1 MKTDIR
7 NILATKTKQALS
19 SNILNASNI
28 RQNIIILDDL
38 RNFIPPLST
47 DEYAQLESNILQHGC
62 QSPIQVWQT
71 LKKNLGLAFEKEDDL
86 AYILVDGHN
95 RYRICTSHNLPFE
108 VYVLSFD
115 SQKDAKDYMINL
127 QLGRRNL
134 SQNQISYFRG
144 LRYNNEKADKS
155 DNLLINSS
163 KGQND
168 PSGNEGQKPNNLGTK
183 SSKGQNDPSGNEG
196 QKDDNLLINSSKGQN
211 DPSGN
216 EGQKIDKLGSK
227 SSKGHFDPSVK
238 TTAERLAKEYNVS
251 PKTIK
256 RDAEF
261 ADGLEKIDSELRNN
275 ILDGRIKV
283 DKGTIQKLSKSQI
296 KTPIKSVQELHELA
310 DKFDNAS
317 ENKVIKLSDRVR
329 ESIKNADDFDLTI
342 TIKGGFLVKN
352 GLESVWRELRGLP
365 NETVIDDS
373 FTDTISIYQAPF
385 LGIIERL

>member
-28 RQNIIILDDL
+28 RQNIIILNEL
-38 RNFIPPLST
+38 KSFIPPLST

-62 QSPIQVWQT
+62 QTPIQVWQT
-71 LKKNLGLAFEKEDDL
+71 SKKNLGLAFEKEDDL

-95 RYRICTSHNLPFE
+95 RYEICTKHNLPFE
-108 VYVLSFD
+108 VYVLSFE

-155 DNLLINSS
+155 ANLLINSS
-163 KGQND
+163 KGHFD
-168 PSGNEGQKPNNLGTK
+168 PSGNEAQKTDKSETK
-183 SSKGQNDPSGNEG
+183 SPKGQN
-196 QKDDNLLINSSKGQN
+196 
-211 DPSGN
+211 
-216 EGQKIDKLGSK
+216 
-227 SSKGHFDPSVK
+227 DPSVK

-261 ADGLEKIDSELRNN
+261 AEGLEKIAPELRNN
-275 ILDGRIKV
+275 ILDGKIKI
-283 DKGTIQKLSKSQI
+283 DKGAIQKLSKSQI
-296 KTPIKSVQELHELA
+296 KKPIKSVQELQKINEKPFLA
-310 DKFDNAS
+310 S
-317 ENKVIKLSDRVR
+317 PNKEIKLSDRVR
-329 ESIKNADDFDLTI
+329 ESVKNANDFDLTV
-342 TIKGGFLVKN
+342 TIRGSFIVKN
-352 GLESVWRELRGLP
+352 NLQSVWRELRGLSDDV
-365 NETVIDDS
+365 VIDDLY
-373 FTDTISIYQAPF
+373 TDTISIYQAPI
-385 LGIIERL
+385 LGIIDRL

>member
-28 RQNIIILDDL
+28 RQNIIILDEL
-38 RNFIPPLST
+38 RNFIPPLSL
-47 DEYAQLESNILQHGC
+47 DEYSQLESNILQHGC

-71 LKKNLGLAFEKEDDL
+71 LKKNLGIAFEKEDDL
-86 AYILVDGHN
+86 AYVLVDGHN
-95 RYRICTSHNLPFE
+95 RYKICTSHNLPFE

-163 KGQND
+163 KGQNA
-168 PSGNEGQKPNNLGTK
+168 PSVNEGQKDDNLGSK
-183 SSKGQNDPSGNEG
+183 SPKGQNDPSGNEG
-196 QKDDNLLINSSKGQN
+196 QKDDILGLKSSKGQN
-211 DPSGN
+211 DPS
-216 EGQKIDKLGSK
+216 I
-227 SSKGHFDPSVK
+227 K

-275 ILDGRIKV
+275 ILDGKIKV
-283 DKGTIQKLSKSQI
+283 DKGTIQKLSKSPI
-296 KTPIKSVQELHELA
+296 KTPITSVQELHELA

-317 ENKVIKLSDRVR
+317 ENKAIKLSDRVR
-329 ESIKNADDFDLTI
+329 ESVKNADDFDLTI

-352 GLESVWRELRGLP
+352 GLESVWRELRGLS
-365 NETVIDDS
+365 NEIVIDDS

-385 LGIIERL
+385 LGIIDRL

>member
-28 RQNIIILDDL
+28 RQNIIILDEL
-38 RNFIPPLST
+38 KNFIPPLSL
-47 DEYAQLESNILQHGC
+47 DEYSQLESNILQHGC

-86 AYILVDGHN
+86 AYVLVDGHN
-95 RYRICTSHNLPFE
+95 RYKICTQHNLPFE

-155 DNLLINSS
+155 DNLLM
-163 KGQND
+163 
-168 PSGNEGQKPNNLGTK
+168 K
-183 SSKGQNDPSGNEG
+183 SSKGQNDTSGNEG
-196 QKDDNLLINSSKGQN
+196 QKNDNLEIKSSKGQN
-211 DPSGN
+211 DTST
-216 EGQKIDKLGSK
+216 
-227 SSKGHFDPSVK
+227 K
-238 TTAERLAKEYNVS
+238 TTAERLGKEYNVS

-275 ILDGRIKV
+275 ILDGKIKV

-310 DKFDNAS
+310 DKFDNVNESKA
-317 ENKVIKLSDRVR
+317 IKLSDRVR
-329 ESIKNADDFDLTI
+329 ENIKNADDFDLTI
-342 TIKGGFLVKN
+342 TIKGNFLVKN

-365 NETVIDDS
+365 DETVIDNA

-385 LGIIERL
+385 LGIIDRL

>member
-28 RQNIIILDDL
+28 RQNIVILEEL
-38 RNFIPPLST
+38 QSFIPPLST
-47 DEYAQLESNILQHGC
+47 DEYGQLESNILQHGC
-62 QSPIQVWQT
+62 QTPLQVWQT
-71 LKKNLGLAFEKEDDL
+71 SKKNLDLPFEKEDDL

-95 RYRICTSHNLPFE
+95 RYKICTQHNLTFE

-115 SQKDAKDYMINL
+115 SQKEAKDYMINL

-144 LRYNNEKADKS
+144 LRYNNEKADKF
-155 DNLLINSS
+155 DNLQTNSS

-168 PSGNEGQKPNNLGTK
+168 PSVKEGQTDGDLSTN
-183 SSKGQNDPSGNEG
+183 
-196 QKDDNLLINSSKGQN
+196 
-211 DPSGN
+211 
-216 EGQKIDKLGSK
+216 

-261 ADGLEKIDSELRNN
+261 ADGLEKIDPELRNN
-275 ILDGRIKV
+275 ILEGKTKI
-283 DKGTIQKLSKSQI
+283 DKGTIQKLSKSKI
-296 KTPIKSVQELHELA
+296 EKPIKSVQELIEIA
-310 DKFDNAS
+310 DKPDKINAVS
-317 ENKVIKLSDRVR
+317 KEMSLSARVR
-329 ESIKNADDFDLTI
+329 ERIKNADDFDLTI
-342 TIKGGFLVKN
+342 TIKGSFLLKN

-365 NETVIDDS
+365 DDIVIDEL

-385 LGIIERL
+385 LGIIDRL

>member
-28 RQNIIILDDL
+28 RQNIIILDEL
-38 RNFIPPLST
+38 RNFIPSLSS

-62 QSPIQVWQT
+62 QSPIQVWQNS
-71 LKKNLGLAFEKEDDL
+71 KKNLEFPFEKEDDL
-86 AYILVDGHN
+86 AYVLVDGHN
-95 RYRICTSHNLPFE
+95 RYKICTQHNLPFE

-155 DNLLINSS
+155 DNLLTNFP
-163 KGQND
+163 KGQN
-168 PSGNEGQKPNNLGTK
+168 
-183 SSKGQNDPSGNEG
+183 
-196 QKDDNLLINSSKGQN
+196 
-211 DPSGN
+211 
-216 EGQKIDKLGSK
+216 
-227 SSKGHFDPSVK
+227 DPSVK

-275 ILDGRIKV
+275 ILDGKIKV

-296 KTPIKSVQELHELA
+296 KTPIKSIQELHEFA
-310 DKFDNAS
+310 DKFDNANES
-317 ENKVIKLSDRVR
+317 KAIKLSDRVR
-329 ESIKNADDFDLTI
+329 ESVKNADDFDLII
-342 TIKGGFLVKN
+342 TIKGSFLVKN

-365 NETVIDDS
+365 DGTMIDDS

-385 LGIIERL
+385 LGIIDRL

>member
-28 RQNIIILDDL
+28 RQNIIILDEL
-38 RNFIPPLST
+38 RNFIPPLSS
-47 DEYAQLESNILQHGC
+47 DEYSQLESNILQHGC
-62 QSPIQVWQT
+62 QSPIQVWQNS
-71 LKKNLGLAFEKEDDL
+71 KKNLELPFDKEDEL
-86 AYILVDGHN
+86 AYVLVDGHN
-95 RYRICTSHNLPFE
+95 RYKICTSHNLPFE

-155 DNLLINSS
+155 DNLLTNFP

-168 PSGNEGQKPNNLGTK
+168 PSGNEGQKTDK
-183 SSKGQNDPSGNEG
+183 SETESSKGQN
-196 QKDDNLLINSSKGQN
+196 
-211 DPSGN
+211 
-216 EGQKIDKLGSK
+216 
-227 SSKGHFDPSVK
+227 DPSVK

-261 ADGLEKIDSELRNN
+261 ADGLEKIDSELRNS
-275 ILDGRIKV
+275 ILDGKIKV

-296 KTPIKSVQELHELA
+296 KTPIKSVQELHEVA
-310 DKFDNAS
+310 DKFDKSS
-317 ENKVIKLSDRVR
+317 ESKAIKLSDRVR
-329 ESIKNADDFDLTI
+329 ESVKNADDFDLTI

-352 GLESVWRELRGLP
+352 GLESVWRELRGLS
-365 NETVIDDS
+365 NETVIDNS

-385 LGIIERL
+385 LGIIDRL

>member
-28 RQNIIILDDL
+28 RQNIIILDEL
-38 RNFIPPLST
+38 RNFIPPLSS
-47 DEYAQLESNILQHGC
+47 DEYSQLESNILQHGC
-62 QSPIQVWQT
+62 QTPIQVWQT
-71 LKKNLGLAFEKEDDL
+71 LKKNLGLVFEKEDDL
-86 AYILVDGHN
+86 AYVLVDGHN
-95 RYRICTSHNLPFE
+95 RYKICTQHNLPFE

-155 DNLLINSS
+155 DNLLTNFSKGQNDPS
-163 KGQND
+163 VNEGQKDDNLGSKSPKGQND
-168 PSGNEGQKPNNLGTK
+168 PSGNGGHKTDKLETE
-183 SSKGQNDPSGNEG
+183 SSKGQN
-196 QKDDNLLINSSKGQN
+196 
-211 DPSGN
+211 
-216 EGQKIDKLGSK
+216 
-227 SSKGHFDPSVK
+227 DPSVK

-275 ILDGRIKV
+275 ILDGKVKV

-296 KTPIKSVQELHELA
+296 KTPIKSVQELNELT
-310 DKFDNAS
+310 DKFGNAN
-317 ENKVIKLSDRVR
+317 ENKVVKLSDRVR
-329 ESIKNADDFDLTI
+329 ENIKNADDFDLTI
-342 TIKGGFLVKN
+342 TIKGNFLVKN

-365 NETVIDDS
+365 VGTVIDNT

-385 LGIIERL
+385 LGIIDRL

>member
-28 RQNIIILDDL
+28 RQNIIILDEL
-38 RNFIPPLST
+38 RNFIPPLSL
-47 DEYAQLESNILQHGC
+47 DEYSQLESNILQHGC
-62 QSPIQVWQT
+62 QTPIQVWQT
-71 LKKNLGLAFEKEDDL
+71 LKKNLGLAFEKDDDL
-86 AYILVDGHN
+86 AYVLVDGHN
-95 RYRICTSHNLPFE
+95 RYKICTQHNLPFE

-155 DNLLINSS
+155 DNLLMNSS

-168 PSGNEGQKPNNLGTK
+168 PSGNEGQKPDKFETK
-183 SSKGQNDPSGNEG
+183 SPKGQNDPSRNEE
-196 QKDDNLLINSSKGQN
+196 QKPDNLGSKTLKGQN
-211 DPSGN
+211 
-216 EGQKIDKLGSK
+216 
-227 SSKGHFDPSVK
+227 DPSVK

-275 ILDGRIKV
+275 ILDGKIKI
-283 DKGTIQKLSKSQI
+283 DKGSIQKLSKSQI
-296 KTPIKSVQELHELA
+296 KTPIKSVQELHEFT
-310 DKFDNAS
+310 DKFDNQS
-317 ENKVIKLSDRVR
+317 ESKAIKLSDRVR
-329 ESIKNADDFDLTI
+329 ENIKNADDFDLTI
-342 TIKGGFLVKN
+342 TIKGSFLVKN

-365 NETVIDDS
+365 DETIIDNA

-385 LGIIERL
+385 LGIIDRL

>member
-28 RQNIIILDDL
+28 RQNIIILDEL
-38 RNFIPPLST
+38 RNFIPPLSL
-47 DEYAQLESNILQHGC
+47 DEYTQLESNILQHGC

-71 LKKNLGLAFEKEDDL
+71 LKKNLGIAFEKEDDL
-86 AYILVDGHN
+86 AYVLVDGHN
-95 RYRICTSHNLPFE
+95 RYKICTSHNLPFE

-168 PSGNEGQKPNNLGTK
+168 PSVIEEQKDDNLGLK
-183 SSKGQNDPSGNEG
+183 SPKGQNDPSGNEG
-196 QKDDNLLINSSKGQN
+196 QKDDNLGSESLKGQN
-211 DPSGN
+211 
-216 EGQKIDKLGSK
+216 
-227 SSKGHFDPSVK
+227 DPSVK

-261 ADGLEKIDSELRNN
+261 ADGLEKIDLELRNN
-275 ILDGRIKV
+275 ILDGKTKV

-296 KTPIKSVQELHELA
+296 KTSIKSVQELNELV
-310 DKFDNAS
+310 DKFDKAS
-317 ENKVIKLSDRVR
+317 ESKAIKLSDRVR
-329 ESIKNADDFDLTI
+329 ESVKNADDFDLTI

-352 GLESVWRELRGLP
+352 GLESVWRELRGLS
-365 NETVIDDS
+365 NEIVIDDS

-385 LGIIERL
+385 LGIIDRL

>member
-28 RQNIIILDDL
+28 RQNIIILDEL
-38 RNFIPPLST
+38 RNFIPPL
-47 DEYAQLESNILQHGC
+47 SNILQHGC

-71 LKKNLGLAFEKEDDL
+71 LKKNLGIAFEKEDDL
-86 AYILVDGHN
+86 AYVLVDGHN
-95 RYRICTSHNLPFE
+95 RYKICTSHNLPFE

-163 KGQND
+163 KGQNA
-168 PSGNEGQKPNNLGTK
+168 PSVNEGQKDDNLGSK
-183 SSKGQNDPSGNEG
+183 SPKGQNDPSGNEG
-196 QKDDNLLINSSKGQN
+196 QKDDILGLKSSKGQN
-211 DPSGN
+211 DPS
-216 EGQKIDKLGSK
+216 I
-227 SSKGHFDPSVK
+227 K

-275 ILDGRIKV
+275 ILDGKIKV
-283 DKGTIQKLSKSQI
+283 DKGTIQKLSKSPI
-296 KTPIKSVQELHELA
+296 KTPITSVQELHELA

-317 ENKVIKLSDRVR
+317 ENKAIKLSDRVR
-329 ESIKNADDFDLTI
+329 ESVKNADDFDLTI

-352 GLESVWRELRGLP
+352 GLESVWRELRGLS
-365 NETVIDDS
+365 NEIVIDDS

-385 LGIIERL
+385 LGIIDRL

>member
-28 RQNIIILDDL
+28 RQNIVILEEL
-38 RNFIPPLST
+38 QSFIPPLST
-47 DEYAQLESNILQHGC
+47 DEYGQLESNILQHGC
-62 QSPIQVWQT
+62 QTPLQVWQT
-71 LKKNLGLAFEKEDDL
+71 SKKNLDLPFEKEDDL

-95 RYRICTSHNLPFE
+95 RYKICTQHNLTFE

-115 SQKDAKDYMINL
+115 SQKEAKDYMINL

-144 LRYNNEKADKS
+144 LRYNNEKADKF
-155 DNLLINSS
+155 DNLQTNSS

-168 PSGNEGQKPNNLGTK
+168 PSVKEGQTDGDLSTN
-183 SSKGQNDPSGNEG
+183 
-196 QKDDNLLINSSKGQN
+196 
-211 DPSGN
+211 
-216 EGQKIDKLGSK
+216 
-227 SSKGHFDPSVK
+227 SSKGHFDPSRNKVQKTDKSQINSPKGQNDPSVK

-261 ADGLEKIDSELRNN
+261 ADGLEKIDPELRNN
-275 ILDGRIKV
+275 ILEGKTKI
-283 DKGTIQKLSKSQI
+283 DKGTIQKLSKSKI
-296 KTPIKSVQELHELA
+296 EKPIKSVQELIEIA
-310 DKFDNAS
+310 DKPDKINAVS
-317 ENKVIKLSDRVR
+317 KEMSLSARVR
-329 ESIKNADDFDLTI
+329 ERIKNADDFDLTI
-342 TIKGGFLVKN
+342 TIKGSFLLKN

-365 NETVIDDS
+365 DDIVIDEL

-385 LGIIERL
+385 LGIIDRL

>member
-28 RQNIIILDDL
+28 RQNIIILDEL
-38 RNFIPPLST
+38 KNFIPPLST
-47 DEYAQLESNILQHGC
+47 DEYTQLESNILQHGC
-62 QSPIQVWQT
+62 QTPIQVWQT
-71 LKKNLGLAFEKEDDL
+71 SKKNLDLTFEKEDDL
-86 AYILVDGHN
+86 SYILVDGHN
-95 RYRICTSHNLPFE
+95 RYKICTQHNLPFE
-108 VYVLSFD
+108 VYILSFE

-144 LRYNNEKADKS
+144 LRYKNEKIDKL
-155 DNLLINSS
+155 DNLQVNLP

-168 PSGNEGQKPNNLGTK
+168 PSVSEVQKLIKLETK
-183 SSKGQNDPSGNEG
+183 SPKGQN
-196 QKDDNLLINSSKGQN
+196 
-211 DPSGN
+211 
-216 EGQKIDKLGSK
+216 
-227 SSKGHFDPSVK
+227 DPSVK

-261 ADGLEKIDSELRNN
+261 ADGLEKIDSDLRNN
-275 ILDGRIKV
+275 ILKGKIKI
-283 DKGTIQKLSKSQI
+283 DKATIQKLSKSQI

-310 DKFDNAS
+310 DINES
-317 ENKVIKLSDRVR
+317 KVIKLSDRVR

-352 GLESVWRELRGLP
+352 GLESVWRQLRGLP
-365 NETVIDDS
+365 DETVIDDS
-373 FTDTISIYQAPF
+373 FTDTISIYQAPV
-385 LGIIERL
+385 LGIIDRL

>member
-28 RQNIIILDDL
+28 RQNIIILDEL

-47 DEYAQLESNILQHGC
+47 DEYAQLESNILIHGC
-62 QSPIQVWQT
+62 QTPIQVWQT
-71 LKKNLGLAFEKEDDL
+71 TKKNLDLPFEKEDDL
-86 AYILVDGHN
+86 AYVLVDGHN
-95 RYRICTSHNLPFE
+95 RHKICSQHNLPFE

-134 SQNQISYFRG
+134 SQNQTSYFRG

-155 DNLLINSS
+155 DNLLTNFPKGQNDPSGNEGQRIDILETKSP

-168 PSGNEGQKPNNLGTK
+168 PSGNEGQKTGILETK
-183 SSKGQNDPSGNEG
+183 SPKGQNDP
-196 QKDDNLLINSSKGQN
+196 L
-211 DPSGN
+211 
-216 EGQKIDKLGSK
+216 
-227 SSKGHFDPSVK
+227 VK

-261 ADGLEKIDSELRNN
+261 ADGLEKIDPELRNN
-275 ILDGRIKV
+275 ILEGKV
-283 DKGTIQKLSKSQI
+283 KIDKGAIQKLSKSQI
-296 KTPIKSVQELHELA
+296 EKPIKSVQELEEIIEKPL
-310 DKFDNAS
+310 KIS
-317 ENKVIKLSDRVR
+317 LNKEIKLSDRVR
-329 ESIKNADDFDLTI
+329 ESVKNANDFDLTV
-342 TIKGGFLVKN
+342 TISGNFLVKN
-352 GLESVWRELRGLP
+352 NLQSVWRELRGLSSDV
-365 NETVIDDS
+365 VIDDS
-373 FTDTISIYQAPF
+373 YSDTISIYQAPI

>member
-28 RQNIIILDDL
+28 RQNIIILDEL
-38 RNFIPPLST
+38 RNFIPPLSL

-62 QSPIQVWQT
+62 QTPIQVWQN
-71 LKKNLGLAFEKEDDL
+71 LRKNLDLPFEKEDDL

-95 RYRICTSHNLPFE
+95 RYKICTQHNLPFE
-108 VYVLSFD
+108 VYILSFN
-115 SQKDAKDYMINL
+115 SQKEAKDYMINL

-163 KGQND
+163 KGQSD
-168 PSGNEGQKPNNLGTK
+168 PSGNEGQKTAKLSTK
-183 SSKGQNDPSGNEG
+183 LPKGQNDPSVNGG
-196 QKDDNLLINSSKGQN
+196 QKTDKFETESSKGQN
-211 DPSGN
+211 
-216 EGQKIDKLGSK
+216 
-227 SSKGHFDPSVK
+227 DPSVK

-261 ADGLEKIDSELRNN
+261 ADGLEKIDSGLRNN
-275 ILDGRIKV
+275 ILDGKIKV
-283 DKGTIQKLSKSQI
+283 DKGTIQKLSKSQV
-296 KTPIKSVQELHELA
+296 KTSIKSVQELHELA
-310 DKFDNAS
+310 DKFDNS
-317 ENKVIKLSDRVR
+317 NESKVIKLSDRIR

-352 GLESVWRELRGLP
+352 GLESAWRELRGLP
-365 NETVIDDS
+365 DETVIDNS
-373 FTDTISIYQAPF
+373 FTDIISIYQAPF
-385 LGIIERL
+385 LGIIDRL

>member
-28 RQNIIILDDL
+28 RQNIIILDEL
-38 RNFIPPLST
+38 RNFIPSLSL
-47 DEYAQLESNILQHGC
+47 DEYSQLESNILQHGC
-62 QSPIQVWQT
+62 QTPIQVWQT
-71 LKKNLGLAFEKEDDL
+71 LKKNLDLAFEKEDDL

-95 RYRICTSHNLPFE
+95 RYKICTSHNLPFE

-155 DNLLINSS
+155 DNLLTNFSKGQNDSLRSEGQKTDNLVSNFPKGQNDPSENGGQKTYKLETESS

-168 PSGNEGQKPNNLGTK
+168 PSVNN
-183 SSKGQNDPSGNEG
+183 
-196 QKDDNLLINSSKGQN
+196 
-211 DPSGN
+211 
-216 EGQKIDKLGSK
+216 GQKIDNFEIK
-227 SSKGHFDPSVK
+227 SPKGHFDPSVK

-275 ILDGRIKV
+275 ILDGKIKV

-296 KTPIKSVQELHELA
+296 KTPIKSVQELHELI
-310 DKFDNAS
+310 DKFDNIS
-317 ENKVIKLSDRVR
+317 ESKAIKLSDRVR
-329 ESIKNADDFDLTI
+329 ESVKNADDFDLTI
-342 TIKGGFLVKN
+342 TIKGSFLVKN

-365 NETVIDDS
+365 NETVIDNS

-385 LGIIERL
+385 LGIIDRL

>member
-28 RQNIIILDDL
+28 RQNILILDEL
-38 RNFIPPLST
+38 KSFIPPLST

-62 QSPIQVWQT
+62 QTPIQVWQT
-71 LKKNLGLAFEKEDDL
+71 SKKNLGLTFEKEDDL
-86 AYILVDGHN
+86 SYILVDGHN
-95 RYRICTSHNLPFE
+95 RYKICTQHNLPFE
-108 VYVLSFD
+108 VYVLSFK

-144 LRYNNEKADKS
+144 LRYNNEKADKL
-155 DNLLINSS
+155 DNLQANLP

-168 PSGNEGQKPNNLGTK
+168 PSVDEVENEDTLQTN
-183 SSKGQNDPSGNEG
+183 
-196 QKDDNLLINSSKGQN
+196 
-211 DPSGN
+211 
-216 EGQKIDKLGSK
+216 

-261 ADGLEKIDSELRNN
+261 ADGLEKIDSDLRNN
-275 ILDGRIKV
+275 ILKGKIKI

-296 KTPIKSVQELHELA
+296 TAPIKSVQELHELA
-310 DKFDNAS
+310 DKSVIAS
-317 ENKVIKLSDRVR
+317 ESKAIKLSDRVR

-342 TIKGGFLVKN
+342 TIKGGFLLKN
-352 GLESVWRELRGLP
+352 GLESVWRELRGLSDK
-365 NETVIDDS
+365 TVIDDS
-373 FTDTISIYQAPF
+373 FTDTFSIYQAPV
-385 LGIIERL
+385 LGIIDKF

>member
-28 RQNIIILDDL
+28 RQNIIILDEL
-38 RNFIPPLST
+38 RNFIPSLSS

-62 QSPIQVWQT
+62 QSPIQVWQNS
-71 LKKNLGLAFEKEDDL
+71 KKNLEFPFEKEDDL
-86 AYILVDGHN
+86 AYVLVDGHN
-95 RYRICTSHNLPFE
+95 RYKICTQHNLPFE

-155 DNLLINSS
+155 DNLLTNFP

-168 PSGNEGQKPNNLGTK
+168 PSGNEGQKLDKLETNLPKGHFDPSVNKEQNFDELEPK
-183 SSKGQNDPSGNEG
+183 SPKGQN
-196 QKDDNLLINSSKGQN
+196 
-211 DPSGN
+211 
-216 EGQKIDKLGSK
+216 
-227 SSKGHFDPSVK
+227 DPSVK

-275 ILDGRIKV
+275 ILDGKIKV

-296 KTPIKSVQELHELA
+296 KTPIKSIQELHEFA
-310 DKFDNAS
+310 DKFDNANES
-317 ENKVIKLSDRVR
+317 KAIKLSDRVR
-329 ESIKNADDFDLTI
+329 ESVKNADDFDLTI
-342 TIKGGFLVKN
+342 TIKGSFLVKN

-365 NETVIDDS
+365 DGTMIDDS

-385 LGIIERL
+385 LGIIDRL

>member
-7 NILATKTKQALS
+7 DILATKTKQALS

-28 RQNIIILDDL
+28 RQNILILDEL
-38 RNFIPPLST
+38 KSFIPPLST
-47 DEYAQLESNILQHGC
+47 DEYAQLESNILQYGC

-71 LKKNLGLAFEKEDDL
+71 LKKNLSLTFEQEDDL
-86 AYILVDGHN
+86 SYVLVDGHN
-95 RYRICTSHNLPFE
+95 RYRICTQHNLPFE
-108 VYVLSFD
+108 VYVLSFN

-144 LRYNNEKADKS
+144 LRYNNEKANKL
-155 DNLLINSS
+155 DNLLSDSS
-163 KGQND
+163 KGHFD
-168 PSGNEGQKPNNLGTK
+168 PSVDQGETT
-183 SSKGQNDPSGNEG
+183 
-196 QKDDNLLINSSKGQN
+196 
-211 DPSGN
+211 
-216 EGQKIDKLGSK
+216 DKLEID

-275 ILDGRIKV
+275 ILEGKMKI
-283 DKGTIQKLSKSQI
+283 DKGMIQKLSKSQI
-296 KTPIKSVQELHELA
+296 KKPIGSIKELQEIA
-310 DKFDNAS
+310 DKLLLTNS
-317 ENKVIKLSDRVR
+317 NKEIKLSERVR

-342 TIKGGFLVKN
+342 TIKGSFIVKN
-352 GLESVWRELRGLP
+352 NLVLVWRELRGLSD
-365 NETVIDDS
+365 EVVIDDS
-373 FTDTISIYQAPF
+373 YTDTISIHQAPI
-385 LGIIERL
+385 LGIIGKL

>member
-28 RQNIIILDDL
+28 RQNIIILDEL
-38 RNFIPPLST
+38 RNFIPPLSL
-47 DEYAQLESNILQHGC
+47 DEYTQLESNILQHGC

-71 LKKNLGLAFEKEDDL
+71 LKKNLGIAFEKEDDL
-86 AYILVDGHN
+86 AYVLVDGHN
-95 RYRICTSHNLPFE
+95 RYKICTSHNLPFE

-168 PSGNEGQKPNNLGTK
+168 PSVIE
-183 SSKGQNDPSGNEG
+183 E
-196 QKDDNLLINSSKGQN
+196 QKDDNLGSESLKGQN
-211 DPSGN
+211 
-216 EGQKIDKLGSK
+216 
-227 SSKGHFDPSVK
+227 DPSVK

-261 ADGLEKIDSELRNN
+261 ADGLEKIDLELRNN
-275 ILDGRIKV
+275 ILDGKTKV

-296 KTPIKSVQELHELA
+296 KTSIKSVQELNELV
-310 DKFDNAS
+310 DKFDKAS
-317 ENKVIKLSDRVR
+317 ESKAIKLSDRVR
-329 ESIKNADDFDLTI
+329 ESVKNADDFDLTI

-352 GLESVWRELRGLP
+352 GLESVWRELRGLS
-365 NETVIDDS
+365 NEIVIDDS

-385 LGIIERL
+385 LGIIDRL

>member
-28 RQNIIILDDL
+28 RQNIVILEEL
-38 RNFIPPLST
+38 QSFIPPLST

-62 QSPIQVWQT
+62 QTPLQVWQT
-71 LKKNLGLAFEKEDDL
+71 SKKSIDLSSEKEDDL

-95 RYRICTSHNLPFE
+95 RYKICTKHNLTFE

-115 SQKDAKDYMINL
+115 SQKEVKDYMINL

-144 LRYNNEKADKS
+144 LRYNNEKADKF
-155 DNLLINSS
+155 DNLQSFSS

-168 PSGNEGQKPNNLGTK
+168 PSVKEGKDDANLQTK
-183 SSKGQNDPSGNEG
+183 SSKGQNDPSVKKVQLDE
-196 QKDDNLLINSSKGQN
+196 NLPTNSSKGQN
-211 DPSGN
+211 
-216 EGQKIDKLGSK
+216 
-227 SSKGHFDPSVK
+227 DPSVK

-275 ILDGRIKV
+275 ILEGKV
-283 DKGTIQKLSKSQI
+283 KIDKGVIQKLSKNQIETQI
-296 KTPIKSVQELHELA
+296 KSIQELNELT
-310 DKFDNAS
+310 DKSDS
-317 ENKVIKLSDRVR
+317 VGEIKEKKLSERVR
-329 ESIKNADDFDLTI
+329 ESVKNADDFDLTI
-342 TIKGGFLVKN
+342 TIKGSFLLKN

-365 NETVIDDS
+365 DEVIIDEQ
-373 FTDTISIYQAPF
+373 FTDTISIYQAPI
-385 LGIIERL
+385 LGIIDKL